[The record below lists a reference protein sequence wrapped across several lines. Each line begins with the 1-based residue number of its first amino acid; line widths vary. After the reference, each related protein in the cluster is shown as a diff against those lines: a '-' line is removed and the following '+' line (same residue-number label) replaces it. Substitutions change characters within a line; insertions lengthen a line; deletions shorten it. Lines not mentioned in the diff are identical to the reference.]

1 MTVNA
6 LRMLLGT
13 LLDLTIKV
21 HTRNKL
27 NTYEIR
33 LLSVGYAVKVAGW
46 MTLGLLT
53 TTIPAIRQVH

>member
-27 NTYEIR
+27 STYEIR
-33 LLSVGYAVKVAGW
+33 LLSVGYAVKVAG
-46 MTLGLLT
+46 
-53 TTIPAIRQVH
+53 